1 MLIYK
6 DKVVDAIAMNPETDK
21 YLIVIKGKPTG
32 PFLFSQ
38 LKDLVINPETF
49 VRKPGMD
56 DFKQAHDFPELRT
69 LFGFVQQKTAPQYY
83 ASFDLRLLASVIDHF
98 VIFIF
103 YAVLILI
110 SFIFIEGKDQRIM
123 VFTAPL
129 ALIFIV
135 KLVYGSFVEAG
146 KTQATLGKRLVGI
159 KVTDLA
165 GTKLFLGNSLL
176 RNFSKIISVLP
187 FMFGYFYSFLNKK
200 NQCFH
205 DLIANTL
212 VVKDRLI

>member
-1 MLIYK
+1 
-6 DKVVDAIAMNPETDK
+6 MNLETDK
-21 YLIVIKGKPTG
+21 YLIVLKGKPKS
-32 PFLFSQ
+32 FLFSE
-38 LKDLVINPETF
+38 LKDLAINADTF

-69 LFGFVQQKTAPQYY
+69 LFGFTQQKTAPQYY
-83 ASFDLRLLASVIDHF
+83 ANFDLRLLALVIDYF
-98 VIFIF
+98 IIFMC

-110 SFIFIEGKDQRIM
+110 SFFFIEGKEERIT

-129 ALIFIV
+129 VLIFVV
-135 KLVYGSFVEAG
+135 KFIYGSIAEAG
-146 KTQATLGKRLVGI
+146 KARATIGKRLAGI
-159 KVTDLA
+159 TVTTLA
-165 GTKLFLGNSLL
+165 GDRMSVRTSFL
-176 RNFSKIISVLP
+176 RNITKIISALP
-187 FMFGYFYSFLNKK
+187 LFFGYFYSFLNKK

>member
-1 MLIYK
+1 MTGEE
-6 DKVVDAIAMNPETDK
+6 VK
-21 YLIVIKGKPTG
+21 YLIVIKGKPQA
-32 PFLFSQ
+32 FWFSE
-38 LKDLVINPETF
+38 LKDLAITPDTF

-69 LFGFVQQKTAPQYY
+69 LFGFAQQKTAPQYY

-98 VIFIF
+98 IIFVF
-103 YAVLILI
+103 YTVLILI
-110 SFIFIEGKDQRIM
+110 SFIFIQGKDQRIM
-123 VFTAPL
+123 VFVAPI

-135 KLVYGSFVEAG
+135 KLIYGSFAESG
-146 KTQATLGKRLVGI
+146 KKQATIGKRLVDI

-165 GTKLFLGNSLL
+165 GGKLSLSSSL
-176 RNFSKIISVLP
+176 IRNASKVVSVLP
-187 FMFGYFYSFLNKK
+187 LFFGYFYSFLNKK

-205 DLIANTL
+205 DLIASTL